1 MASVGLSRGTTG
13 GLGCERANRGETGQ
27 DTSMQALKA
36 QVRNGQFVIDERT
49 DLPEGTEVELQL
61 VKVADAF
68 ADMAPEDREELE
80 EAIEEGF
87 RDFENGDHIGAR
99 EFLAQLRAK
108 NA

>member
-1 MASVGLSRGTTG
+1 
-13 GLGCERANRGETGQ
+13 
-27 DTSMQALKA
+27 MQALKA
-36 QVRNGQFVIDERT
+36 HVRNGHFVIDERT

-68 ADMAPEDREELE
+68 ADMAPEDRNELE

-87 RDFENGDHIGAR
+87 RDFENGDHLGAR

>member
-1 MASVGLSRGTTG
+1 
-13 GLGCERANRGETGQ
+13 
-27 DTSMQALKA
+27 MQALKA
-36 QVRNGQFVIDERT
+36 HVRNGHFVIDECT

-68 ADMAPEDREELE
+68 ADMAPDDREEVE

-87 RDFENGDHIGAR
+87 QDFENGDHVGAR

>member
-1 MASVGLSRGTTG
+1 
-13 GLGCERANRGETGQ
+13 
-27 DTSMQALKA
+27 MQALKA
-36 QVRNGQFVIDERT
+36 HVLNGHFVIDERT

-87 RDFENGDHIGAR
+87 RDFENGDHISAR
-99 EFLAQLRAK
+99 EFLTQLRAK